1 MLEPLSRDTLRQQT
15 IETLKRL
22 IITENLQAGDQL
34 PSERELS
41 EVLAVSR
48 NVVREALS
56 ALVAEGI
63 VVKRAGRGA
72 FVADFDRTQLNT
84 QLSLSLTDNGE
95 FQQLKEAR
103 AVLEIG
109 ILGLVVNR
117 ITKEELQELEQLVQ
131 AMEEATVRGETIVKG
146 DLAFHSMLLSVTKN
160 QVLQQFQ
167 PLLAQVIRVTVA
179 QHPSLV
185 HRSVEDTPMDT
196 AAHREILEA
205 IRQRD
210 VDGARRA
217 MKAHMKLGDI

>member
-109 ILGLVVNR
+109 ILGLLVN
-117 ITKEELQELEQLVQ
+117 
-131 AMEEATVRGETIVKG
+131 
-146 DLAFHSMLLSVTKN
+146 
-160 QVLQQFQ
+160 
-167 PLLAQVIRVTVA
+167 
-179 QHPSLV
+179 
-185 HRSVEDTPMDT
+185 
-196 AAHREILEA
+196 
-205 IRQRD
+205 
-210 VDGARRA
+210 
-217 MKAHMKLGDI
+217 